1 MRRLLAPILFF
12 CAVSAQAQHPPAS
25 LSELV
30 DTAWQREPRARLL
43 DARRAELAA
52 LAEVAAGSLPGPGTV
67 GLSHRSDRLQSDR
80 GRLEWELEYAQPLWL
95 PGQAEARRQ
104 EADVALRALEAERVA
119 LRLGLARS
127 LSGELLAW
135 QSARAGLRLAED
147 RLALARVLSDDL
159 ARRLRAGEAPRFD
172 ANLAESERLAAEAQR
187 AEQGLQVAEAARRFE
202 RLTGTPPPETLPRP
216 PAAGPAEPTEHPALA
231 AARESAALARA
242 RLAGTR
248 QSLRDNPELGVR
260 LRHERDSFGAPFGD
274 SVALRVSIPL
284 ASAPRSAAREAA
296 AIAVVTETAVA
307 LERARDQLQLDR
319 AQAADQLLAAERLH
333 AAAEAR
339 RRLATDNVALADKA
353 WRLGERPLEALLRA
367 RAAAFDADAAL
378 LRAGLARDQA
388 LAWRDYLNGAIE

>member
-1 MRRLLAPILFF
+1 MRRLFAPLLFL
-12 CAVSAQAQHPPAS
+12 CAVSAQAQHPPAN

-30 DTAWQREPRARLL
+30 DAAWQREPRARLL

-67 GLSHRSDRLQSDR
+67 GISHRNDRLQSDR

-104 EADVALRALEAERVA
+104 EADTALRALAAERAA

-135 QSARAGLRLAED
+135 QSARAGLRLAEG
-147 RLALARVLSDDL
+147 RLTLARALSDDL

-172 ANLAESERLAAEAQR
+172 ANLAESERLAAEAQL
-187 AEQGLQVAEAARRFE
+187 AEQGLLVAEAARRFE
-202 RLTGTPPPETLPRP
+202 RLVGTPPPEARPRP
-216 PAAGPAEPTEHPALA
+216 PAAGPDEHPALA
-231 AARESAALARA
+231 AAREGAALARA

-248 QSLRDNPELGVR
+248 RSLRDNPELGVR
-260 LRHERDSFGAPFGD
+260 LRHERDTFGAPFGD
-274 SVALRVSIPL
+274 SVALRISIPL

-296 AIAVVTETAVA
+296 AVAAVTEAAVA

-319 AQAADQLLAAERLH
+319 AQADDQLAAAGRLH

>member
-1 MRRLLAPILFF
+1 MRRLFAPLLFL
-12 CAVSAQAQHPPAS
+12 CAVSAQAQHPSAN

-30 DTAWQREPRARLL
+30 DAAWQREPRARLL

-67 GLSHRSDRLQSDR
+67 GISHRNDRLQSDR

-104 EADVALRALEAERVA
+104 EADTALRALAAERAA

-135 QSARAGLRLAED
+135 QSARAGLRLAEG
-147 RLALARVLSDDL
+147 RLTLARALSDDL
-159 ARRLRAGEAPRFD
+159 ARRLLAGEAPRFD
-172 ANLAESERLAAEAQR
+172 ANLAESERLAAEAQL
-187 AEQGLQVAEAARRFE
+187 AEQGLLVAEAARRFE
-202 RLTGTPPPETLPRP
+202 RLVGTPPPEARPRP
-216 PAAGPAEPTEHPALA
+216 PAAGPDEHPALA
-231 AARESAALARA
+231 AAREGAALARA

-260 LRHERDSFGAPFGD
+260 LRHERDTFGAPFGD
-274 SVALRVSIPL
+274 SVALRISIPL

-296 AIAVVTETAVA
+296 AVAAVTEAAVA

-319 AQAADQLLAAERLH
+319 AQADDQLAAAGRLH

>member
-1 MRRLLAPILFF
+1 MRRLLAPLLFL

-25 LSELV
+25 LSALV
-30 DTAWQREPRARLL
+30 DAAWQREPRARLL

-67 GLSHRSDRLQSDR
+67 GLSHRNDRLQSDR

-104 EADVALRALEAERVA
+104 EAAAALRALEAERAA

-135 QSARAGLRLAED
+135 QSARAGLRLAEG
-147 RLALARVLSDDL
+147 RLTLARALSDDL

-172 ANLAESERLAAEAQR
+172 ANLAESERLAAEAQL

-202 RLTGTPPPETLPRP
+202 RLAGTAPPETLPRP
-216 PAAGPAEPTEHPALA
+216 PAAEVTEHPALA
-231 AARESAALARA
+231 AAREGAALARA

-260 LRHERDSFGAPFGD
+260 LRHERDTFGAPFGD
-274 SVALRVSIPL
+274 SVALRISIPL

-296 AIAVVTETAVA
+296 AVAAVTEAAVA

-319 AQAADQLLAAERLH
+319 AQADDQLAAAGRLH

-339 RRLATDNVALADKA
+339 RRLASDNVALADKA

-378 LRAGLARDQA
+378 LRAGLARDQV
-388 LAWRDYLNGAIE
+388 LVWRDYLNGAIE

>member
-12 CAVSAQAQHPPAS
+12 CAVSAMAQHPPAS
-25 LSELV
+25 LPGLV
-30 DTAWQREPRARLL
+30 DAAWQREPRARLL

-80 GRLEWELEYAQPLWL
+80 GRLEWELEYAQSLWL
-95 PGQAEARRQ
+95 PGQADARRQ
-104 EADVALRALEAERVA
+104 EAAAALRALEAERAA

-127 LSGELLAW
+127 LTGERLAW
-135 QSARAGLRLAED
+135 QSARAGVWLAED
-147 RLALARVLSDDL
+147 RLALARALSDDL
-159 ARRLRAGEAPRFD
+159 ARRVRAGEAPRFD
-172 ANLAESERLAAEAQR
+172 ANLAESERLAAEAQL
-187 AEQGLQVAEAARRFE
+187 AEQGLLVAEAARRFE
-202 RLTGTPPPETLPRP
+202 RLTGTPPPEALPRT
-216 PAAGPAEPTEHPALA
+216 PAAGSAEHPGLA
-231 AARESAALARA
+231 AAREGAALARA

-260 LRHERDSFGAPFGD
+260 LRHERDTFGAPFAD
-274 SVALRVSIPL
+274 SVALRISIPL

-296 AIAVVTETAVA
+296 AVAAVTEAAVA

-319 AQAADQLLAAERLH
+319 AQAADQLAAAERLH
-333 AAAEAR
+333 DSAQAR
-339 RRLATDNVALADKA
+339 RRLAADNVALADKA

>member
-1 MRRLLAPILFF
+1 MRRLFAPLLFL
-12 CAVSAQAQHPPAS
+12 CAVSAQAQHPPAN

-30 DTAWQREPRARLL
+30 DAAWQREPRARLL

-67 GLSHRSDRLQSDR
+67 GISHRNDRLQSDR

-104 EADVALRALEAERVA
+104 EADTALRALAAERAA

-135 QSARAGLRLAED
+135 QSARAGLRLAEG
-147 RLALARVLSDDL
+147 RLTLARALSDDL

-172 ANLAESERLAAEAQR
+172 ANLAESERLAAEAQL
-187 AEQGLQVAEAARRFE
+187 AEQGLLVAEAARRFE
-202 RLTGTPPPETLPRP
+202 RLVGTPPPEARPRP
-216 PAAGPAEPTEHPALA
+216 PAAGPDEHPALA
-231 AARESAALARA
+231 AAREGAALARA

-260 LRHERDSFGAPFGD
+260 LRHERDTFGAPFGD
-274 SVALRVSIPL
+274 SVALRISIPL

-296 AIAVVTETAVA
+296 AVAAVTEAAVA

-319 AQAADQLLAAERLH
+319 AQADDQLAAAGRLH

>member
-1 MRRLLAPILFF
+1 MRRLLAPILLF
-12 CAVSAQAQHPPAS
+12 CAVSAQAQHPPAR

-30 DTAWQREPRARLL
+30 DAAWQREPRARLL
-43 DARRAELAA
+43 DARRTELAA

-67 GLSHRSDRLQSDR
+67 GISHRSDRLQSDR

-104 EADVALRALEAERVA
+104 EAAAALRALEAERAA

-127 LSGELLAW
+127 LTGELLAW
-135 QSARAGLRLAED
+135 QSARAGLRLADD
-147 RLALARVLSDDL
+147 RLALARALSDDL

-172 ANLAESERLAAEAQR
+172 ANLAESERLAAEAQL
-187 AEQGLQVAEAARRFE
+187 AEQVLLVAEAARRFE
-202 RLTGTPPPETLPRP
+202 RLTGTPPPETLPRL
-216 PAAGPAEPTEHPALA
+216 PAPGPDEHPTLA
-231 AARESAALARA
+231 AAREGAALARA

-248 QSLRDNPELGVR
+248 RSLRDNPELGVR
-260 LRHERDSFGAPFGD
+260 LRHERDTFGAPFGD
-274 SVALRVSIPL
+274 SVALRISIPL

-307 LERARDQLQLDR
+307 LERTRDQLQLDL
-319 AQAADQLLAAERLH
+319 AQAADQLAAADRLH

>member
-1 MRRLLAPILFF
+1 MRRLFAPLLFL
-12 CAVSAQAQHPPAS
+12 CAVSAQAQHPPAN

-30 DTAWQREPRARLL
+30 DAAWQREPRARLL

-67 GLSHRSDRLQSDR
+67 GISHRNDRLQSDR

-104 EADVALRALEAERVA
+104 EADTALRALAAERAA

-135 QSARAGLRLAED
+135 QSARAGLRLAEG
-147 RLALARVLSDDL
+147 RLTLARALSDDL
-159 ARRLRAGEAPRFD
+159 ARRLLAGEAPRFD
-172 ANLAESERLAAEAQR
+172 ANLAESERLAAEAQL
-187 AEQGLQVAEAARRFE
+187 AEQGLLVAEAARRFE
-202 RLTGTPPPETLPRP
+202 RLVGTPPPEARPRP
-216 PAAGPAEPTEHPALA
+216 PAAGPDEHPALA
-231 AARESAALARA
+231 AAREGAALARA

-260 LRHERDSFGAPFGD
+260 LRHERDTFGAPFGD
-274 SVALRVSIPL
+274 SVALRISIPL

-296 AIAVVTETAVA
+296 AVAAVTEAAVA

-319 AQAADQLLAAERLH
+319 AQADDQLAAAGRLH

>member
-1 MRRLLAPILFF
+1 MRRLFAPLLFL
-12 CAVSAQAQHPPAS
+12 CAVSAQAQHPPAN

-30 DTAWQREPRARLL
+30 DAAWQREPRARLL
-43 DARRAELAA
+43 DARRAELTA

-67 GLSHRSDRLQSDR
+67 GIAHRSDRLQSDR

-104 EADVALRALEAERVA
+104 EADTALRALAAERAA

-135 QSARAGLRLAED
+135 QSARAGLRLAEG
-147 RLALARVLSDDL
+147 RLTLARALSDDL
-159 ARRLRAGEAPRFD
+159 ARRLLAGEAPRFD
-172 ANLAESERLAAEAQR
+172 ANLAESERLAAEAQL
-187 AEQGLQVAEAARRFE
+187 AEQGLLVAEAARRFE
-202 RLTGTPPPETLPRP
+202 RLVGTPPPEARPRP
-216 PAAGPAEPTEHPALA
+216 PAAGPDEHPALA
-231 AARESAALARA
+231 AAREGAALARA

-260 LRHERDSFGAPFGD
+260 LRHERDTFGAPFGD
-274 SVALRVSIPL
+274 SVALRISIPL
-284 ASAPRSAAREAA
+284 ASSPRSAAREAA
-296 AIAVVTETAVA
+296 AVAAVTEAAVA

-319 AQAADQLLAAERLH
+319 AQADDQLAAAGRLH

>member
-1 MRRLLAPILFF
+1 MRRLFAPLLFL
-12 CAVSAQAQHPPAS
+12 CAVSAQAQHPPAN

-30 DTAWQREPRARLL
+30 DAAWQREPRARLL

-67 GLSHRSDRLQSDR
+67 GLSHRNDRLQSDR

-104 EADVALRALEAERVA
+104 EADTALRALAAERAA

-135 QSARAGLRLAED
+135 QSARAGLRLAEG
-147 RLALARVLSDDL
+147 RLTLARALSDDL

-172 ANLAESERLAAEAQR
+172 ANLAESERLAAEAQL
-187 AEQGLQVAEAARRFE
+187 AEQGLLVAEAARRFE
-202 RLTGTPPPETLPRP
+202 RLVGTPPPEARPRP
-216 PAAGPAEPTEHPALA
+216 PAAGPDEHPALA
-231 AARESAALARA
+231 AAREGAALARA

-260 LRHERDSFGAPFGD
+260 LRHERDTFGAPFGD
-274 SVALRVSIPL
+274 SVALRISIPL

-296 AIAVVTETAVA
+296 AVAAVTEAAVA

-319 AQAADQLLAAERLH
+319 AQADDQLAAAGRLH

>member
-1 MRRLLAPILFF
+1 MRRLFAPLLFL
-12 CAVSAQAQHPPAS
+12 CAVSAQAQHPPAN

-30 DTAWQREPRARLL
+30 DAAWQREPRARLL

-67 GLSHRSDRLQSDR
+67 GISHRNDRLQSDR

-104 EADVALRALEAERVA
+104 EADTALRALAAERAA

-135 QSARAGLRLAED
+135 QSARAGLRLAEG
-147 RLALARVLSDDL
+147 RLTLARALSDDL

-172 ANLAESERLAAEAQR
+172 ANLAESERLAAEAQL

-202 RLTGTPPPETLPRP
+202 RLTGTPPPEALPRL
-216 PAAGPAEPTEHPALA
+216 PAPGPDEHPTLA
-231 AARESAALARA
+231 AAREGAALARA

-260 LRHERDSFGAPFGD
+260 LRHERDTFGAPFGD
-274 SVALRVSIPL
+274 SVALRISIPL

-296 AIAVVTETAVA
+296 AVAAVTEAAVA

-319 AQAADQLLAAERLH
+319 AQADDQLAAAGRLH

>member
-1 MRRLLAPILFF
+1 MPPLVCFRGCHATSARPDTVLLR
-12 CAVSAQAQHPPAS
+12 QG
-25 LSELV
+25 ELV
-30 DTAWQREPRARLL
+30 DAAWQREPRARLL
-43 DARRAELAA
+43 DARRTELAA

-67 GLSHRSDRLQSDR
+67 GISPRSDRLQSDR

-104 EADVALRALEAERVA
+104 EAAAALRALEAERAA

-135 QSARAGLRLAED
+135 QSARAGLRLADD
-147 RLALARVLSDDL
+147 RLALARALSDDL

-172 ANLAESERLAAEAQR
+172 ANLAESERLAAEAQL
-187 AEQGLQVAEAARRFE
+187 AEQGLLVAEAARRFE
-202 RLTGTPPPETLPRP
+202 RLTGTPPPEALPRL
-216 PAAGPAEPTEHPALA
+216 PAPGPDEHPTLA
-231 AARESAALARA
+231 AAREGAALARA

-248 QSLRDNPELGVR
+248 RSLRDNPELGVR
-260 LRHERDSFGAPFGD
+260 LRHERDTFGAPFGD
-274 SVALRVSIPL
+274 SVALRISIPL

-307 LERARDQLQLDR
+307 LERTRDQLQLDL
-319 AQAADQLLAAERLH
+319 AQAADQLAAADRLH

>member
-30 DTAWQREPRARLL
+30 DAAWQREPRARLL
-43 DARRAELAA
+43 DARRAELTA

-67 GLSHRSDRLQSDR
+67 GIAHRSDRLQSDR

-104 EADVALRALEAERVA
+104 EAAAALRALEAERAA

-135 QSARAGLRLAED
+135 QSARAGLWLAED
-147 RLALARVLSDDL
+147 RLALARALSDDL

-172 ANLAESERLAAEAQR
+172 ANLADSERLAAEALL
-187 AEQGLQVAEAARRFE
+187 AEQGLLVAEAARRFE
-202 RLTGTPPPETLPRP
+202 RLTGTPPPETLPRLP
-216 PAAGPAEPTEHPALA
+216 ATRPAAEHPTLA
-231 AARESAALARA
+231 AAREGAALARA

-274 SVALRVSIPL
+274 SVALRISIPL

-296 AIAVVTETAVA
+296 AIATVTETAVA
-307 LERARDQLQLDR
+307 LERARDQLQLDL
-319 AQAADQLLAAERLH
+319 AQAADQLAAADRLH

>member
-1 MRRLLAPILFF
+1 MRRLLAPILFL

-25 LSELV
+25 LPGLV
-30 DTAWQREPRARLL
+30 DAAWQREPRASLL

-104 EADVALRALEAERVA
+104 EAAAALRALEAERAA

-135 QSARAGLRLAED
+135 QSARAGLRLAEE
-147 RLALARVLSDDL
+147 RLALARALSDDL

-172 ANLAESERLAAEAQR
+172 ANLADSERLAAEAQL
-187 AEQGLQVAEAARRFE
+187 AEQGLLVAEAARRFE

-216 PAAGPAEPTEHPALA
+216 PAAGPSEHPTLA
-231 AARESAALARA
+231 AAREGAALARA

-260 LRHERDSFGAPFGD
+260 LRHERDTFGAPFGD
-274 SVALRVSIPL
+274 SVALRISIPL

-307 LERARDQLQLDR
+307 LERTRDQLQLDL
-319 AQAADQLLAAERLH
+319 AQAADQLAAADRLH

-378 LRAGLARDQA
+378 LRAGLARNQA
-388 LAWRDYLNGAIE
+388 LAWHDYLNGAIE

>member
-1 MRRLLAPILFF
+1 MRRLFAPLLFL
-12 CAVSAQAQHPPAS
+12 CAVSAQAQHPPAN

-30 DTAWQREPRARLL
+30 DAAWQREPRARLL

-67 GLSHRSDRLQSDR
+67 GISHRNDRLQSDR

-104 EADVALRALEAERVA
+104 EADTALRALAAERAA

-135 QSARAGLRLAED
+135 QSARAGLRLAEG
-147 RLALARVLSDDL
+147 RLTLARALSDDL

-172 ANLAESERLAAEAQR
+172 ANLAESERLAAEAQL
-187 AEQGLQVAEAARRFE
+187 AEQGLLVAEAARRFE
-202 RLTGTPPPETLPRP
+202 RLVGTPPPEARLRP
-216 PAAGPAEPTEHPALA
+216 PTAGPDEHPALA
-231 AARESAALARA
+231 AAREGAALARA

-248 QSLRDNPELGVR
+248 RSLRDNPELGVR
-260 LRHERDSFGAPFGD
+260 LRHERDTFGAPFGD
-274 SVALRVSIPL
+274 SVALRISIPL

-296 AIAVVTETAVA
+296 AVAAVTEAAVA

-319 AQAADQLLAAERLH
+319 AQADDQLAAAGRLH

>member
-1 MRRLLAPILFF
+1 MRRLFAPLLFL
-12 CAVSAQAQHPPAS
+12 CAVSAQAQHPSAN

-30 DTAWQREPRARLL
+30 DAAWQREPRARLL

-67 GLSHRSDRLQSDR
+67 GISHRNDRLQSDR

-104 EADVALRALEAERVA
+104 EADTALRALAAERAA

-135 QSARAGLRLAED
+135 QSARAGLRLAEG
-147 RLALARVLSDDL
+147 RLTLARALSDDL
-159 ARRLRAGEAPRFD
+159 ARRLLAGEAPRFD
-172 ANLAESERLAAEAQR
+172 ANLAESERLAAEAQL
-187 AEQGLQVAEAARRFE
+187 AEQGLLVAEAARRFE
-202 RLTGTPPPETLPRP
+202 RLVGTPPPEARLRP
-216 PAAGPAEPTEHPALA
+216 PTAGPDEHPALA
-231 AARESAALARA
+231 AAREGAALARA

-260 LRHERDSFGAPFGD
+260 LRHERDTFGAPFGD
-274 SVALRVSIPL
+274 SVALRISIPL

-296 AIAVVTETAVA
+296 AVAAVTEAAVA

-319 AQAADQLLAAERLH
+319 AQADDQLAAAGRLH

>member
-1 MRRLLAPILFF
+1 MRRLFAPLLFL
-12 CAVSAQAQHPPAS
+12 CAVSAQAQHPPAN

-30 DTAWQREPRARLL
+30 DAAWQREPRARLL

-67 GLSHRSDRLQSDR
+67 GISHRSDRLQSDR

-104 EADVALRALEAERVA
+104 EADTALRALAAERAA

-135 QSARAGLRLAED
+135 QSARAGLRLAEG
-147 RLALARVLSDDL
+147 RLTLARALSDDL

-172 ANLAESERLAAEAQR
+172 ANLAESERLAAEAQL
-187 AEQGLQVAEAARRFE
+187 AEQGLLVAEAARRFE
-202 RLTGTPPPETLPRP
+202 RLVGTPPPEARPRP
-216 PAAGPAEPTEHPALA
+216 PAAGPDEHPALA
-231 AARESAALARA
+231 AAREGAALARA

-260 LRHERDSFGAPFGD
+260 LRHERDTFGAPFGD
-274 SVALRVSIPL
+274 SVALRISIPL

-296 AIAVVTETAVA
+296 AVAAVTEAAVA

-319 AQAADQLLAAERLH
+319 AQADDQLAAAGRLH

>member
-1 MRRLLAPILFF
+1 MRRLFAPLLFL
-12 CAVSAQAQHPPAS
+12 CAVSAQAQHPPAN

-30 DTAWQREPRARLL
+30 DAAWQREPRARLL

-67 GLSHRSDRLQSDR
+67 GISHRNDRLQSDR

-95 PGQAEARRQ
+95 PGQAAARRQ
-104 EADVALRALEAERVA
+104 EADVALRALEAERA
-119 LRLGLARS
+119 TLRLGLARS

-135 QSARAGLRLAED
+135 QSARAGLRLAEG
-147 RLALARVLSDDL
+147 RLTLARALSDDL

-172 ANLAESERLAAEAQR
+172 ANLAESERLAAEAQL
-187 AEQGLQVAEAARRFE
+187 AEQGLLVAEAARRFE
-202 RLTGTPPPETLPRP
+202 RLVGTQPPEARPRP
-216 PAAGPAEPTEHPALA
+216 PAAGPDEHPALA
-231 AARESAALARA
+231 AAREGAALARA

-260 LRHERDSFGAPFGD
+260 LRHERDTFGAPFGD
-274 SVALRVSIPL
+274 SVALRISIPL

-296 AIAVVTETAVA
+296 AVAAVTEAAVA

-319 AQAADQLLAAERLH
+319 AQADDQLAAAGRLH

>member
-1 MRRLLAPILFF
+1 MRRLFAPLLFL
-12 CAVSAQAQHPPAS
+12 CAVSAQAQHPPAN

-30 DTAWQREPRARLL
+30 DAAWQREPRARLL

-67 GLSHRSDRLQSDR
+67 GISHRNDRLQSDR

-104 EADVALRALEAERVA
+104 EADTALRALAAERAA

-135 QSARAGLRLAED
+135 QSARAGLRLAEG
-147 RLALARVLSDDL
+147 RLTLARALSDDL

-172 ANLAESERLAAEAQR
+172 ANLAESERLAAEAQL
-187 AEQGLQVAEAARRFE
+187 AEQGLLVAEAARRFE
-202 RLTGTPPPETLPRP
+202 RLVGTPPPEARLRP
-216 PAAGPAEPTEHPALA
+216 PTAGPDEHPALA
-231 AARESAALARA
+231 AAREGAALARA

-260 LRHERDSFGAPFGD
+260 LRHERDTFGAPFGD
-274 SVALRVSIPL
+274 SVALRISIPL

-296 AIAVVTETAVA
+296 AVAAVTEAAVA

-319 AQAADQLLAAERLH
+319 AQADDQLAAAGRLH

>member
-1 MRRLLAPILFF
+1 MRRLLAPLLLL
-12 CAVSAQAQHPPAS
+12 CAVSVQAQHPPAS
-25 LSELV
+25 LSALV
-30 DTAWQREPRARLL
+30 DAAWQREPRARLL

-67 GLSHRSDRLQSDR
+67 GLSHRNDRLQSDR

-95 PGQAEARRQ
+95 PGQAAARRQ
-104 EADVALRALEAERVA
+104 EADVALRALEAERA
-119 LRLGLARS
+119 TLRLGLARS

-135 QSARAGLRLAED
+135 QSARAGLRLAEG
-147 RLALARVLSDDL
+147 RLTLARALSDDL
-159 ARRLRAGEAPRFD
+159 ARRLRAAQAPRFD
-172 ANLAESERLAAEAQR
+172 ANHAESERLAAEAQL
-187 AEQGLQVAEAARRFE
+187 AEQGLLVAEAARRFE
-202 RLTGTPPPETLPRP
+202 RLAGTPPPEARPRP
-216 PAAGPAEPTEHPALA
+216 PAAGPDEHPALA
-231 AARESAALARA
+231 AAREGAALARA

-260 LRHERDSFGAPFGD
+260 LRHERDTFGAPFGD
-274 SVALRVSIPL
+274 SVALRISIPL

-296 AIAVVTETAVA
+296 AVAAVTETAVA

-339 RRLATDNVALADKA
+339 RRLASDNVALADKA

>member
-1 MRRLLAPILFF
+1 MRRLLAPLLFF
-12 CAVSAQAQHPPAS
+12 CAVAAHAQHPPAS
-25 LSELV
+25 LSGLV
-30 DTAWQREPRARLL
+30 DAAWQREPRARLL

-67 GLSHRSDRLQSDR
+67 GISHRNDRLQSDR

-104 EADVALRALEAERVA
+104 EADTALRALEAERAA

-135 QSARAGLRLAED
+135 QSARAGLQLAEG
-147 RLALARVLSDDL
+147 RLTLARALSDDL

-172 ANLAESERLAAEAQR
+172 ANLAESERLAAEAQL

-202 RLTGTPPPETLPRP
+202 RLVGTPPPETLPRLP
-216 PAAGPAEPTEHPALA
+216 VAGPDEHPALA

-260 LRHERDSFGAPFGD
+260 LRHERDTYGAPFGD
-274 SVALRVSIPL
+274 SVALRISIPL

-296 AIAVVTETAVA
+296 AVAAVTEAAVA

-319 AQAADQLLAAERLH
+319 AQAADQLAAADRLH
-333 AAAEAR
+333 ASAQAR
-339 RRLATDNVALADKA
+339 RRLTADNVALADKA

>member
-1 MRRLLAPILFF
+1 MRRLFAPLLFL
-12 CAVSAQAQHPPAS
+12 CAVSAQAQHPPAN

-30 DTAWQREPRARLL
+30 DAAWQREPRARLL

-67 GLSHRSDRLQSDR
+67 GISHRNDRLQSDR

-104 EADVALRALEAERVA
+104 EADTALRALAAERAA

-135 QSARAGLRLAED
+135 QSARAGLRLAEG
-147 RLALARVLSDDL
+147 RLTLARALSDDL

-172 ANLAESERLAAEAQR
+172 ANLAESERLAAEAQL
-187 AEQGLQVAEAARRFE
+187 AEQGLLVAEAARRFE
-202 RLTGTPPPETLPRP
+202 RLVGTPPPEARPRP
-216 PAAGPAEPTEHPALA
+216 PAAGPDEHPALA
-231 AARESAALARA
+231 AAREGAALARA

-260 LRHERDSFGAPFGD
+260 LRHERDTFGAPFGD
-274 SVALRVSIPL
+274 SVALRISIPL

-307 LERARDQLQLDR
+307 LERTRDQLQLDL
-319 AQAADQLLAAERLH
+319 AQAADQLAAADRLH

>member
-1 MRRLLAPILFF
+1 MRRLLAPLLFL

-25 LSELV
+25 LSALV
-30 DTAWQREPRARLL
+30 DAAWQREPRARLL

-67 GLSHRSDRLQSDR
+67 GISHRSDRLQSDR

-95 PGQAEARRQ
+95 PGQAAARRQ

-135 QSARAGLRLAED
+135 QSARAGVRLAED
-147 RLALARVLSDDL
+147 RLALARALSDDL

-172 ANLAESERLAAEAQR
+172 ANLAESERLAAEAQL
-187 AEQGLQVAEAARRFE
+187 AEQGLLVAEAARRFE
-202 RLTGTPPPETLPRP
+202 RLTGTPPPEALPRL
-216 PAAGPAEPTEHPALA
+216 PAPGPDEHPTVA
-231 AARESAALARA
+231 AAREGAALARA

-248 QSLRDNPELGVR
+248 RSLRDNPELGVR
-260 LRHERDSFGAPFGD
+260 LRHERDTFGAPFGD
-274 SVALRVSIPL
+274 SVALRISIPL

-307 LERARDQLQLDR
+307 LERTRDQLQLDL
-319 AQAADQLLAAERLH
+319 AQAADQLAAADRLH

>member
-1 MRRLLAPILFF
+1 MRRLFAPLLFL
-12 CAVSAQAQHPPAS
+12 CAVSAQAQHPPAN

-30 DTAWQREPRARLL
+30 DAAWQREPRARLL

-67 GLSHRSDRLQSDR
+67 GISHRNDRLQSDR

-104 EADVALRALEAERVA
+104 EADTALRALAAERAA

-135 QSARAGLRLAED
+135 QSARAGLRLAEG
-147 RLALARVLSDDL
+147 RLTLARALSDDL
-159 ARRLRAGEAPRFD
+159 ARRLLAGEAPRFD
-172 ANLAESERLAAEAQR
+172 ANLAESERLAAEAQL
-187 AEQGLQVAEAARRFE
+187 AEQGLLVAEAARRFE
-202 RLTGTPPPETLPRP
+202 RLVGTPPPEARLRP
-216 PAAGPAEPTEHPALA
+216 PTAGPDEHPALA
-231 AARESAALARA
+231 AAREGAALARA

-260 LRHERDSFGAPFGD
+260 LRHERDTFGAPFGD
-274 SVALRVSIPL
+274 SVALRISIPL

-296 AIAVVTETAVA
+296 AVAAVTEAAVA

-319 AQAADQLLAAERLH
+319 AQADDQLAAAGRLH

>member
-1 MRRLLAPILFF
+1 MRRLLAPLLLL
-12 CAVSAQAQHPPAS
+12 CAVSVQAQHPPAS
-25 LSELV
+25 LSALV
-30 DTAWQREPRARLL
+30 DAAWQREPRARLL

-67 GLSHRSDRLQSDR
+67 GLSHRNDRLQSDR

-104 EADVALRALEAERVA
+104 EADVALRALEAERA
-119 LRLGLARS
+119 TLRLGLARS

-135 QSARAGLRLAED
+135 QSARAGLRLAEG
-147 RLALARVLSDDL
+147 RLTLARALSDDL

-172 ANLAESERLAAEAQR
+172 ANLAESERLAAEAQL

-202 RLTGTPPPETLPRP
+202 RLAGTAPPETLPRP
-216 PAAGPAEPTEHPALA
+216 PAAEATEHPALA
-231 AARESAALARA
+231 AAREGAALARA

-260 LRHERDSFGAPFGD
+260 LRHERDTYGAPFGD
-274 SVALRVSIPL
+274 SVALRISIPL

-296 AIAVVTETAVA
+296 AVAAVTETAVA

-319 AQAADQLLAAERLH
+319 AQAADQLAAAERLH

>member
-1 MRRLLAPILFF
+1 MRRLFAPLLFL
-12 CAVSAQAQHPPAS
+12 CAVSAQAQHPSAN

-30 DTAWQREPRARLL
+30 DAAWQREPRARLL

-67 GLSHRSDRLQSDR
+67 GISHRNDRLQSDR

-104 EADVALRALEAERVA
+104 EADTALRALAAERAA

-135 QSARAGLRLAED
+135 QSARAGLRLAEG
-147 RLALARVLSDDL
+147 RLTLARALSDDL

-172 ANLAESERLAAEAQR
+172 ANLAESERLAAEAQL
-187 AEQGLQVAEAARRFE
+187 AEQGLLVAEAARRFE
-202 RLTGTPPPETLPRP
+202 RLVGTPPPEARPRP
-216 PAAGPAEPTEHPALA
+216 PAAGPDEHPALA
-231 AARESAALARA
+231 AAREGAALARA

-260 LRHERDSFGAPFGD
+260 LRHERDTFGAPFGD
-274 SVALRVSIPL
+274 SVALRISIPL

-296 AIAVVTETAVA
+296 AVAAVTEAAVA

-319 AQAADQLLAAERLH
+319 AQADDQLAAAGRLH

>member
-1 MRRLLAPILFF
+1 MRRLFAPILFF
-12 CAVSAQAQHPPAS
+12 CAVSAMAQQPPAS
-25 LSELV
+25 LPGLV
-30 DTAWQREPRARLL
+30 DAAWQREPRARLL

-95 PGQAEARRQ
+95 PGQADVRRQ
-104 EADVALRALEAERVA
+104 EAAAALRALEAERAA

-127 LSGELLAW
+127 LTGELLAW
-135 QSARAGLRLAED
+135 QSARAGVRLAEE
-147 RLALARVLSDDL
+147 RLALARALSDDL
-159 ARRLRAGEAPRFD
+159 ARRVRAGEAPRFD
-172 ANLAESERLAAEAQR
+172 ANLAESERLAAEAQL
-187 AEQGLQVAEAARRFE
+187 AEQGLLVAEAARRFE
-202 RLTGTPPPETLPRP
+202 RLVGTPPPETPPRP
-216 PAAGPAEPTEHPALA
+216 PSAGPAEHPGLA
-231 AARESAALARA
+231 AARENAALARA

-248 QSLRDNPELGVR
+248 HSVRDNPELGVR
-260 LRHERDSFGAPFGD
+260 LRHERDTFGAPFGD
-274 SVALRVSIPL
+274 SVVLRISIPL

-296 AIAVVTETAVA
+296 AVAAVTEAAVA

-319 AQAADQLLAAERLH
+319 AQAADQLAAAERLH
-333 AAAEAR
+333 DTAQAR
-339 RRLATDNVALADKA
+339 RRLAADNVALADKA

-388 LAWRDYLNGAIE
+388 LAWRDYLTGAIE

>member
-1 MRRLLAPILFF
+1 MRRLLAPLLFF
-12 CAVSAQAQHPPAS
+12 CAVSAQAQHPPAR

-30 DTAWQREPRARLL
+30 DAAWQRESRARLL

-67 GLSHRSDRLQSDR
+67 GLSHRNDRLQSDR

-104 EADVALRALEAERVA
+104 EADTALRALAAERAA

-135 QSARAGLRLAED
+135 QSARAGVRLAED
-147 RLALARVLSDDL
+147 RLALARALSDDL

-172 ANLAESERLAAEAQR
+172 ANLAESERLAAEAQL
-187 AEQGLQVAEAARRFE
+187 AEQGLLVAEAARRFE

-216 PAAGPAEPTEHPALA
+216 PATGPDEHPTVA
-231 AARESAALARA
+231 AAREGAALARA

-248 QSLRDNPELGVR
+248 RSLRDNPELGVR
-260 LRHERDSFGAPFGD
+260 LRHERDTFGAPFGD
-274 SVALRVSIPL
+274 SVALRISIPL

-307 LERARDQLQLDR
+307 LERTRDQLQLDL
-319 AQAADQLLAAERLH
+319 AQAADQLAAADRLL

>member
-1 MRRLLAPILFF
+1 MRRLLAPLLLL
-12 CAVSAQAQHPPAS
+12 CAVSVQAQHPPAS
-25 LSELV
+25 LSALV
-30 DTAWQREPRARLL
+30 DAAWQREPRARLL

-67 GLSHRSDRLQSDR
+67 GLSHRNDRLQSDR

-95 PGQAEARRQ
+95 PGQAAARRQ
-104 EADVALRALEAERVA
+104 EADVALRALEAERA
-119 LRLGLARS
+119 TLRLGLARS

-135 QSARAGLRLAED
+135 QSARAGLRLAEG
-147 RLALARVLSDDL
+147 RLTLARALSDDL

-172 ANLAESERLAAEAQR
+172 ANLAESERLAAEAQL

-202 RLTGTPPPETLPRP
+202 RLAGMAPPETLPRP
-216 PAAGPAEPTEHPALA
+216 PAAEATEHPALA
-231 AARESAALARA
+231 AAREGAALARA

-260 LRHERDSFGAPFGD
+260 LRHERDTYGAPFGD
-274 SVALRVSIPL
+274 SVALRISIPL

-296 AIAVVTETAVA
+296 AVAAVTETAVA

-319 AQAADQLLAAERLH
+319 AQAADQLAAAERLH